1 MNRDDKTSKR
11 KFKGFDYYRLQQDDN
26 GNIKLSNYDD
36 ILNARRAR
44 VDLLLDSIKQGDINL
59 SKLDKALSEKFV
71 DDRGLLSEFDQEDQ
85 EIVQEELKVFNVL
98 NNLGD
103 LANIKNEDLLEVSL
117 LLSDLS
123 FIERNIVLNT
133 DQNSDLTDFKSLF
146 IEKKASGE
154 EYSDEECKS
163 FLNNI
168 DKINTII
175 KLELESR
182 IEGLNHDE
190 RNDHSD
196 LHDEISYAIDTVDK
210 SKKSD

>member
-1 MNRDDKTSKR
+1 MNRNNKASKR
-11 KFKGFDYYRLQQDDN
+11 NFKGFDYYRLQQDDN
-26 GNIKLSNYDD
+26 GNIKLNNYDD

-44 VDLLLDSIKQGDINL
+44 VDLLLDSIKQSDVNL
-59 SKLDKALSEKFV
+59 SKLDKALNEKLV
-71 DDRGLLSEFDQEDQ
+71 NDRGLLSEFDQEDR
-85 EIVQEELKVFNVL
+85 EIVQEELKIFNIL
-98 NNLGD
+98 NNINNLT
-103 LANIKNEDLLEVSL
+103 NIKSEDLLEVSL

-133 DQNSDLTDFKSLF
+133 DQNSDLIDFKGLF
-146 IEKKASGE
+146 IEKRASGE
-154 EYSDEECKS
+154 EYSDEDCKS

-182 IEGLNHDE
+182 IEELNYDE
-190 RNDHSD
+190 RNDHND
-196 LHDEISYAIDTVDK
+196 LQDEIGYAIGIVDK